1 MKGIFILNK
10 RLADINRKLS
20 ISWYPVS
27 WAISVCFLLL
37 YLLWIIYCAPRLGY
51 DSIQWTLSAIAQTSA
66 TLLGLTIV
74 AHIFTTER
82 ADKSV
87 DYLRDVKKIFIKR
100 LGKILDSTIK
110 NIIYYISSSR
120 DKLVDLSDMDV
131 LHSLLVMKMSIDMEY
146 YPAKESLTILLSKVK
161 DISQD
166 TCDDLRAELLDEATI
181 AKNATQIFI
190 DHFGKAS
197 FYISQISDFPNKN
210 LFDEFL
216 EYYKENIDD
225 HMMVIN
231 NIEWLRGPNG
241 KGLLSLLGLTLI
253 VSLGL
258 LSICNRLIN
267 IIYLTRGL
275 ALLFFLLLLDI
286 ILVARIFDWLFL

>member
-1 MKGIFILNK
+1 MRGIFLLNK
-10 RLADINRKLS
+10 RLADINRKLG
-20 ISWYPVS
+20 IAWYPVS
-27 WAISVCFLLL
+27 WSISVCLLLL
-37 YLLWIIYCAPRLGY
+37 YVLWIILCAPRLEY
-51 DSIQWTLSAIAQTSA
+51 SSIQWTLSAIAQTSA
-66 TLLGLTIV
+66 TLLGLIII

-87 DYLRDVKKIFIKR
+87 EYLRDVKKLFIKR
-100 LGKILDSTIK
+100 LGRVLDSTIEHVT
-110 NIIYYISSSR
+110 YYISSGRS
-120 DKLVDLSDMDV
+120 KLVELSDMDV
-131 LHSLLVMKMSIDMEY
+131 LRSLLVMKMSIDMGY
-146 YPAKESLTILLSKVK
+146 YPEKELLTILLSKVK

-166 TCDDLRAELLDEATI
+166 TYDDLRAELLDEAAT

-190 DHFGKAS
+190 EHFGNAS

-231 NIEWLRGPNG
+231 NIEWLRGING

-258 LSICNRLIN
+258 LSICNRLTN
-267 IIYLTRGL
+267 IIYLTMGL
-275 ALLFFLLLLDI
+275 GLLFFLLSVDI
-286 ILVARIFDWLFL
+286 ILIARIFDWLFL